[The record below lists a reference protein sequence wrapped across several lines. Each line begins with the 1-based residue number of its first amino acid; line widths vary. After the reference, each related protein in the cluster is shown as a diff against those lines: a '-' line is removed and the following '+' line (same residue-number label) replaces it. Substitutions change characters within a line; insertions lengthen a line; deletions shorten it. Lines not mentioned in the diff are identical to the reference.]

1 VRRRGKW
8 GAKESSQS
16 PSLPMLYDDRYDE
29 EIDLNLKCYTDIG
42 GYVTYPTDSPN
53 ATWAQP
59 MMHHIPVRRCVVR
72 IPDGLKPGDKFEL
85 QTSPW
90 RKDRTVAIIKVP
102 DGHTGGD
109 RLEVC
114 YHSHDAS
121 WFAEVPCGLSLGE
134 TQKAH
139 RAHIHRKLQEMC
151 DDVPEV
157 AAAFELGCDGGYEN
171 ALCRHFGDVAP
182 MDDPPHDMDE
192 CIRFSS
198 AFQKMC
204 MQRFRVSREGDHM
217 YAYNTF
223 AMRRFV
229 NAVDEGRAR
238 IANTTQQQEYDM
250 AKGDMPK
257 LT

>member
-1 VRRRGKW
+1 
-8 GAKESSQS
+8 
-16 PSLPMLYDDRYDE
+16 M
-29 EIDLNLKCYTDIG
+29 
-42 GYVTYPTDSPN
+42 
-53 ATWAQP
+53 
-59 MMHHIPVRRCVVR
+59 
-72 IPDGLKPGDKFEL
+72 
-85 QTSPW
+85 
-90 RKDRTVAIIKVP
+90 P

-134 TQKAH
+134 TQEAH

-157 AAAFELGCDGGYEN
+157 AAAFDLGCDGGYEN
-171 ALCRHFGDVAP
+171 ALCRYFGDVAP
-182 MDDPPHDMDE
+182 MDDRTTWT
-192 CIRFSS
+192 ISASS

-238 IANTTQQQEYDM
+238 IANTAQQEEYD
-250 AKGDMPK
+250 ATK
-257 LT
+257 LEMLKLAGA